1 LISSFKQ
8 VAVDQAS
15 AQRRRFSLRQ
25 VVEEVAATLAPML
38 KKTPFKLELELADNV
53 VMDSFPGSIGQ
64 VITNLVTNSLAH
76 AFEDRECGAMHIKTW
91 RRGLHGVE
99 MVFTDDGAGIPE
111 ADMKRVFD
119 PFFTTKLGRGG
130 SGLGLHI
137 AYNLVTR
144 VLGGKIQATS
154 QPGLG
159 TRFQISLP
167 LKAPD
172 RAEREA

>member
-1 LISSFKQ
+1 
-8 VAVDQAS
+8 
-15 AQRRRFSLRQ
+15 
-25 VVEEVAATLAPML
+25 
-38 KKTPFKLELELADNV
+38 
-53 VMDSFPGSIGQ
+53 
-64 VITNLVTNSLAH
+64 
-76 AFEDRECGAMHIKTW
+76 MHIKVW

-99 MVFTDDGAGIPE
+99 MIFTDDGVGIPE
-111 ADMKRVFD
+111 TDMKRVFD

-137 AYNLVTR
+137 VYSLVTR

-154 QPGLG
+154 QPGIG

-167 LKAPD
+167 MKAPD

>member
-1 LISSFKQ
+1 MS
-8 VAVDQAS
+8 
-15 AQRRRFSLRQ
+15 RRR
-25 VVEEVAATLAPML
+25 P
-38 KKTPFKLELELADNV
+38 LELELADNV

-76 AFEDRECGAMHIKTW
+76 AFEGRECGVMHIKAW

-99 MVFTDDGAGIPE
+99 MIFTDDGVGIPE
-111 ADMKRVFD
+111 TDMKRVFD

-137 AYNLVTR
+137 VYSLVTH
-144 VLGGKIQATS
+144 VLGGRIQATS
-154 QPGLG
+154 QPGIG

-167 LKAPD
+167 MKAPE